1 MRPRQFKLRF
11 TEENLERH
19 LSHAPFEIHTIRDEL
34 KGGVGD
40 LTIIKSKIYF
50 VGDAYT
56 TTLRDIQKSSNDL
69 WKKAGFQSRK
79 EYVEE
84 IQRIYG
90 TDDNKRLFVMVL
102 VMLEVKS

>member
-1 MRPRQFKLRF
+1 MKQFELKF
-11 TEENLERH
+11 TEENLQRH
-19 LSHAPFEIHTIRDEL
+19 LSHDPFEIHTIRDEL
-34 KGGVGD
+34 KGEVGD

-56 TTLRDIQKSSNDL
+56 TTLRDIKKSSNDL

-84 IQRIYG
+84 IQWIYG
-90 TDDNKRLFVMVL
+90 TDDNKRLYDMHL
-102 VMLEVKS
+102 ILLEVKS